1 MLSSPGIFSP
11 ILNAHN
17 DAADEAPCSAGQVYD
32 PDLGGYRP
40 QRFSLASTGT
50 SISWNPFDIN
60 PGSPRS
66 STSSYASIA
75 SLSSIYS
82 TGQTPPPFLN
92 GSSKHS
98 SYTTQQRLRST
109 APPTPVFQR
118 LPPAIYD
125 CILVQL
131 RAFHE
136 EASSLSCQTCCLRD
150 LASLALVSR
159 KWDKAVRPRLYEK
172 IHIVGND
179 APLQLKK
186 YKMKSGVRLKLL
198 RRTLRERRVLAQY
211 VVEFKPPRLHPDTEL
226 QGKDIIDRVASIVM
240 CCPNLERLVGF
251 YPIYNHEF
259 DRLTYALSTR
269 RKLKEH
275 MWIMGENSAITR
287 RSLKQLPPG
296 LMDYEQVD
304 SFLRYHQS
312 WTSLTTLFL
321 HSHNSGILERDVF
334 STVLHQLPS
343 LQHLSISNFD
353 IDDFDDIILQDLP
366 PLQSLRL
373 QDLQGVTYR
382 GLSDFARSPSS
393 QSVRSLS
400 LVHLDIAYLSTI
412 TNLLLYLQSLTRFT
426 LVQESSPLTE
436 PDELIFQPIVAS
448 RTLSYLHWDILRPGP
463 ANANLAS
470 SIRANGF
477 PALRTIRAP
486 SDHDG
491 LLQSLCRPRATIV
504 LPSDKYSKAYR
515 LAAAASTTSP
525 SRTPLSL
532 NLFEARKAAQQRID
546 ERKKQVSFRVTV
558 EEEGEVIEYYDFE
571 DFVGTIGSR
580 ITYSLEPDVA
590 GSDDALIDVGDL
602 MGGAREA
609 SPRDGCTG
617 LWNAAN
623 PSGKK
628 WWCHT
633 ERWRYRVEDVG
644 RFF

>member
-1 MLSSPGIFSP
+1 M
-11 ILNAHN
+11 
-17 DAADEAPCSAGQVYD
+17 
-32 PDLGGYRP
+32 
-40 QRFSLASTGT
+40 
-50 SISWNPFDIN
+50 
-60 PGSPRS
+60 
-66 STSSYASIA
+66 
-75 SLSSIYS
+75 
-82 TGQTPPPFLN
+82 
-92 GSSKHS
+92 
-98 SYTTQQRLRST
+98 
-109 APPTPVFQR
+109 
-118 LPPAIYD
+118 
-125 CILVQL
+125 
-131 RAFHE
+131 
-136 EASSLSCQTCCLRD
+136 
-150 LASLALVSR
+150 
-159 KWDKAVRPRLYEK
+159 
-172 IHIVGND
+172 GND
-179 APLQLKK
+179 APLQVKK

-226 QGKDIIDRVASIVM
+226 RGKDIIDQVASIVM
-240 CCPNLERLVGF
+240 SCPNLERLIGF
-251 YPIYNHEF
+251 YPIYNHAF

-275 MWIMGENSAITR
+275 MWIMGENSAITQ

-382 GLSDFARSPSS
+382 GLSDFARSPSA
-393 QSVRSLS
+393 QNLRSLS
-400 LVHLDIAYLSTI
+400 LIHLDIAYLSTI
-412 TNLLLYLQSLTRFT
+412 TNLLLYLQSLRRFT

-448 RTLSYLHWDILRPGP
+448 RTLSYLHWDIHRPGP
-463 ANANLAS
+463 PNANLAS

-504 LPSDKYSKAYR
+504 LPSDK
-515 LAAAASTTSP
+515 
-525 SRTPLSL
+525 
-532 NLFEARKAAQQRID
+532 
-546 ERKKQVSFRVTV
+546 
-558 EEEGEVIEYYDFE
+558 
-571 DFVGTIGSR
+571 
-580 ITYSLEPDVA
+580 
-590 GSDDALIDVGDL
+590 
-602 MGGAREA
+602 
-609 SPRDGCTG
+609 
-617 LWNAAN
+617 
-623 PSGKK
+623 
-628 WWCHT
+628 
-633 ERWRYRVEDVG
+633 
-644 RFF
+644 